1 MTNPPNIKR
10 CPWMSREDAEI
21 LRPLPRDQA
30 RAFEG
35 LLQQQARSEHRFRE
49 INVNETDLGGPDVVE
64 AITAPHTIRTGRRVR
79 RHKPAE

>member
-1 MTNPPNIKR
+1 MTDPPNIKR
-10 CPWMSREDAEI
+10 FPWMSREDV
-21 LRPLPRDQA
+21 RHLPRDQA

-49 INVNETDLGGPDVVE
+49 ADLGGPDVVE

>member
-1 MTNPPNIKR
+1 MTDPPNIKR
-10 CPWMSREDAEI
+10 FPWMSREDAEI
-21 LRPLPRDQA
+21 LRHLPRDQA

-49 INVNETDLGGPDVVE
+49 VNETDLGGPDVVE